1 MKTARP
7 ILSQMTT
14 AQRLE
19 HVHAAAKS
27 LREGQLVVI
36 PTETVY
42 GVAASGASAAALD
55 QMAALLESAEERT
68 GLPTPVLG
76 RHTLHGADSDLLE
89 ETLEIVHPIHRRLFH
104 GLAPGPVR
112 FAIEKPADEIERIR
126 TRLGVLQGVIDDGT
140 QLFLRIPSHAVAQD
154 ILRAAEVPVVVRRLS
169 LFGWGSGR
177 DIGMLSEEGVAEKA
191 GIAWVVDDGASASG
205 KVSTTVHLRQAGGYS
220 VETGGAITEAE
231 IKRKVERSILFVCTG
246 NTCRSPMAE
255 AVALAALAEVP
266 ALAVTTKVQ
275 SAGVAASVGQG
286 PTPEAVQALR
296 ELGVR
301 ASPGKTVLQGFR
313 SRQLTREMV
322 DGADVI
328 YTMTRGHAQ
337 AVAAKYPFA
346 ADRVVVLDPG
356 GSDIA
361 DPIGGPLELYKQT
374 AMRLSELIRQRL
386 VELDR

>member
-1 MKTARP
+1 
-7 ILSQMTT
+7 
-14 AQRLE
+14 
-19 HVHAAAKS
+19 
-27 LREGQLVVI
+27 
-36 PTETVY
+36 
-42 GVAASGASAAALD
+42 
-55 QMAALLESAEERT
+55 
-68 GLPTPVLG
+68 
-76 RHTLHGADSDLLE
+76 
-89 ETLEIVHPIHRRLFH
+89 
-104 GLAPGPVR
+104 
-112 FAIEKPADEIERIR
+112 
-126 TRLGVLQGVIDDGT
+126 
-140 QLFLRIPSHAVAQD
+140 VAQD